1 MESCFET
8 GVLPPI
14 VSSQTRQGAA
24 LSLSVM
30 LWIAFFMAQYWV

>member
-1 MESCFET
+1 MSF
-8 GVLPPI
+8 LPPI

-30 LWIAFFMAQYWV
+30 LWIGLLSFQDILQPVNK